1 MLPLPALAPFGSRT
15 LDVQSLVR
23 CFWAVVWVSQAFCGK
38 KQRAGS
44 QEALHRYRHSGLT
57 LVYAT
62 WGHTNGCACID
73 SFLPCAA
80 NSVHRLESNLL
91 EQARQRDA
99 ALRSL
104 ILEHNLSVLRRI
116 DQLEGELADAQR
128 PVMAARLH
136 TSVVHPK
143 GDAFAASLDAPGTQ
157 LEALP
162 ELQAATPEQ
171 AGGPAPS
178 STALRALDI
187 DEAQNATIIPV
198 SKAGRKRKAESCA
211 SPHGRKRHGSLAE
224 SAA

>member
-1 MLPLPALAPFGSRT
+1 MLHLPALSPFGSRT

-23 CFWAVVWVSQAFCGK
+23 CFWALVWVAQALCGK
-38 KQRAGS
+38 KPRAGS
-44 QEALHRYRHSGLT
+44 QEALQRYPRWT
-57 LVYAT
+57 PVYAICN
-62 WGHTNGCACID
+62 HTSDRACID

-91 EQARQRDA
+91 EQARQRDT

-116 DQLEGELADAQR
+116 DQLEGELANAQR
-128 PVMAARLH
+128 PVLAARLH
-136 TSVVHPK
+136 SSLVHPK
-143 GDAFAASLDAPGTQ
+143 DDAFEHKTLLDAPGAQ

-162 ELQAATPEQ
+162 ELQAVTPEQ

-187 DEAQNATIIPV
+187 DEAPNAAIIPV

-211 SPHGRKRHGSLAE
+211 SPHGRKRHGGLVE